1 MGFSEEQS
9 RTALSEYED
18 VDKAVES
25 LLLCDVDG
33 SSDLT
38 ENERPL
44 SSSLPGSD
52 TTSESES
59 PKQTRPVK
67 QS

>member
-9 RTALSEYED
+9 VTALSEYED

-25 LLLCDVDG
+25 LLLSDVDG
-33 SSDLT
+33 SSDHT
-38 ENERPL
+38 ENERPQA
-44 SSSLPGSD
+44 SLPGSD
-52 TTSESES
+52 TPSESES
-59 PKQTRPVK
+59 PKQTRAVK